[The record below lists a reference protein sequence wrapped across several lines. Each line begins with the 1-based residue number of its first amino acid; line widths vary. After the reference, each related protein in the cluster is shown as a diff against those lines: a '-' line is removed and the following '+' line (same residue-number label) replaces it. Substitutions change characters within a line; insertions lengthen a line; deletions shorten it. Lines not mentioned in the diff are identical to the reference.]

1 MSRFKENLPGKIF
14 LALALSSISAL
25 ALITVFII
33 IRGVPIIA
41 EVGILEF
48 VFGMSWAPSHGEYG
62 IFPMIIGSVTVT
74 LGAVIIGVPIGMC
87 CSIFL
92 AEFAP
97 PLLRN
102 IFRPAIQ
109 LLAGIPS
116 VVYGFWGL
124 LFNVPL
130 IRDYLGG
137 PGLSILAGSIILA
150 IMVLPTVITISE
162 ASILALPRQYKEGA
176 LALGMT
182 HWQTILSVILPSARS
197 GIVAAII
204 LGIGRAIGET
214 MAVIMVLGNAVAV
227 PASILDPVRTLTT
240 NIGIE
245 MGYASGVHQDALFA
259 TGIVLFIVIMILNA
273 SAQYI
278 TSKGSGRGKHGN
290 GKGNGKAGSGTGGGK
305 TGSGTGNGKKDKAGA
320 SEGS

>member
-1 MSRFKENLPGKIF
+1 MKMKKLKEKISGYIF
-14 LALALSSISAL
+14 FAFALSSISVL

-33 IRGVPIIA
+33 VQGAPIIA
-41 EVGILEF
+41 KVGVIDF
-48 VFGMSWAPSHGEYG
+48 IFGMKWAPTQGQFG
-62 IFPMIIGSVTVT
+62 IFPMIIGSVSVT
-74 LGAVIIGVPIGMC
+74 LGAAIIGVPIGIC

-92 AEFAP
+92 SEFAP
-97 PLLRN
+97 AALAN

-124 LFNVPL
+124 LFVVPF
-130 IRDYLGG
+130 IRNYMGG
-137 PGLSILAGSIILA
+137 PGLSILAGAVILA
-150 IMVLPTVITISE
+150 IMILPTIISISE
-162 ASILALPRQYKEGA
+162 VSLLALPRQYKEGA

-182 HWQTILSVILPSARS
+182 HWQTIRYVMLPAAKS
-197 GIVAAII
+197 GIVASVI

-227 PASILDPVRTLTT
+227 PTSILDPVRTLTT

-245 MGYASGVHQDALFA
+245 MGYAAGDHQQALFA
-259 TGIVLFIVIMILNA
+259 TGIVLFVIIMVLNA

-278 TSKGSGRGKHGN
+278 TRRR
-290 GKGNGKAGSGTGGGK
+290 
-305 TGSGTGNGKKDKAGA
+305 DK
-320 SEGS
+320 

>member
-1 MSRFKENLPGKIF
+1 MSATG
-14 LALALSSISAL
+14 AL

-33 IRGVPIIA
+33 INGAPIIA
-41 EVGILEF
+41 KVGIF
-48 VFGMSWAPSHGEYG
+48 RFIFGMTWAPLQGEFG
-62 IFPMIIGSVTVT
+62 IFPMIVGSVFVT
-74 LGAVIIGVPIGMC
+74 LGAALIGVPVGLC
-87 CSIFL
+87 CAIFL

-97 PLLRN
+97 PIVGK

-124 LFNVPL
+124 LFVVPF
-130 IRDYLGG
+130 IRDHLGG
-137 PGLSILAGSIILA
+137 PGFSILAGSIILG
-150 IMVLPTVITISE
+150 IMILPTVISISE
-162 ASILALPRQYKEGA
+162 VSLLALPRSYKEGS

-182 HWQTILSVILPSARS
+182 HWQTIRSTLLPAARS
-197 GIVAAII
+197 GIVAAAI

-214 MAVIMVLGNAVAV
+214 MAVIMVLGNAVAL
-227 PASILDPVRTLTT
+227 PESILDPVRTMTT

-245 MGYASGVHQDALFA
+245 MGYASGEHQQALFA

-278 TSKGSGRGKHGN
+278 TTRKPK
-290 GKGNGKAGSGTGGGK
+290 
-305 TGSGTGNGKKDKAGA
+305 
-320 SEGS
+320 